1 MPLFCPGGGAP
12 SDGQGGRARDFAG
25 PDVLA
30 GAGGAVGCAVGAT
43 VGGGVGGGVG
53 TVGCAV
59 GCAVGCGAVG
69 GAVGC
74 GCGCCG
80 GGVGTVGCAVGCGV
94 GGTVGLAVGLAVGVS
109 VGVAEDA
116 GSVGRAAGA
125 AVSVGVVGGAV
136 GLAIKGVDVATA
148 TLVGEGSTD
157 GDGAALGLAEAC
169 GWAGDGKAGCG
180 VSDDDAV
187 GAGLDT
193 TATSGLWPGTPDAAA
208 RRWSSTPPR
217 PNATDT
223 STRFTAP
230 SARTRRTR
238 WLEVKTIRALLA

>member
-43 VGGGVGGGVG
+43 VGGGV
-53 TVGCAV
+53 
-59 GCAVGCGAVG
+59 
-69 GAVGC
+69 
-74 GCGCCG
+74 G

>member
-43 VGGGVGGGVG
+43 VGDGVGGGVG

-59 GCAVGCGAVG
+59 GCAVGCG
-69 GAVGC
+69 
-74 GCGCCG
+74 
-80 GGVGTVGCAVGCGV
+80 V
-94 GGTVGLAVGLAVGVS
+94 GGTVGLAVGLAVGVSVGVS